1 MKGILEEGGGIGIL
15 VLFALLPFIG
25 ICLIYL
31 AMKEG
36 RGYWSAGTNKQK
48 REIAERILANPN
60 ASFSYRYAARN
71 TLNEES

>member
-48 REIAERILANPN
+48 REIAERILSNPN
-60 ASFSYRYAARN
+60 TSPLERYVAEHM
-71 TLNEES
+71 LSKES

>member
-1 MKGILEEGGGIGIL
+1 MKDLLEKGGGIGIL

-25 ICLIYL
+25 IYLVYL

-48 REIAERILANPN
+48 REIAGRTLAKPD
-60 ASFSYRYAARN
+60 ASPLEQYVARCM
-71 TLNEES
+71 LS